1 MKELEVRDHLPEN
14 EDSEKKNEILVGQTK
29 EDLVRQRKEENEE
42 IELEV
47 KWQQATSPAEE
58 TSMIV
63 KVHVSDNVEAVSF
76 SQSYLRRFIQ
86 ICQNE
91 RLWSNFLR

>member
-1 MKELEVRDHLPEN
+1 MPEN
-14 EDSEKKNEILVGQTK
+14 EDSERKNEVLVGQTK

-47 KWQQATSPAEE
+47 MWQQATSPAEE

-63 KVHVSDNVEAVSF
+63 KVHVSDNVEAVSCHDD
-76 SQSYLRRFIQ
+76 LLVKVI
-86 ICQNE
+86 
-91 RLWSNFLR
+91 

>member
-1 MKELEVRDHLPEN
+1 MPEN

>member
-1 MKELEVRDHLPEN
+1 MPEN

-76 SQSYLRRFIQ
+76 SQSYLRRLIQ

-91 RLWSNFLR
+91 RF

>member
-1 MKELEVRDHLPEN
+1 LKELEVRDHLPEN
-14 EDSEKKNEILVGQTK
+14 EDSEKKNEILVGQAK

-76 SQSYLRRFIQ
+76 SQSYFRRFIQ
-86 ICQNE
+86 ICQN
-91 RLWSNFLR
+91 

>member
-1 MKELEVRDHLPEN
+1 MPEN
-14 EDSEKKNEILVGQTK
+14 EDSEKKNELLVRQTK

-76 SQSYLRRFIQ
+76 SQSYLRRSIQ

-91 RLWSNFLR
+91 RF

>member
-1 MKELEVRDHLPEN
+1 LKELEVRDHLPVN
-14 EDSEKKNEILVGQTK
+14 EDSEKKNEFLVRQTK

-58 TSMIV
+58 TSLIV

-76 SQSYLRRFIQ
+76 SQSYLRRLIQ

-91 RLWSNFLR
+91 RFWCVLIS